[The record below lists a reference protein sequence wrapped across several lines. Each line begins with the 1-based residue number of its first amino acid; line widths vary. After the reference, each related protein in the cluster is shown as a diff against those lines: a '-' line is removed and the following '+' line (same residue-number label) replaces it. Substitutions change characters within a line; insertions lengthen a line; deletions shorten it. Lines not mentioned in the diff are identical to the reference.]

1 MEVSDLV
8 TKTEKCSCQDIR
20 IELPPNQD
28 NNLPPD
34 NILLAKIISSKNI
47 NYNMVKDITVKAWKP
62 VFPMEIKR
70 LSKKVFMFSFHH
82 EVDLHKVFTRRP
94 WSIRGAHMVL
104 KRWSPDLTWQEVD
117 FSTSSIWVQVHV
129 LPTLWRTEENLR
141 KIGSRVGAAL
151 EVKLI
156 GEPGGMWRKFI
167 RLRVEMDLSNPLIPG
182 VFLPQ
187 PGKNELWVGLTHQP
201 GPFEDPASS
210 HLPNQPLGV
219 DQKLQG
225 PTTTSPKTPSNPCK
239 QPYVDHFDQMVQK
252 PLNHKSSLTLL
263 SEKSTSDTR
272 SHSTQAPSPSPLETP
287 SINIKHKSSLTL
299 LSEKSTS
306 DTQSQST
313 QVPSPSPSETPS
325 INLQRKLPRPSF
337 DLLSKRL
344 RKAVTASEPVYFDP
358 GTTTLIP

>member
-70 LSKKVFMFSFHH
+70 LSKEVFMFSFDH

-94 WSIRGAHMVL
+94 WSIRGGHMVL

-141 KIGSRVGAAL
+141 KIGSGVGAVL

-167 RLRVEMDLSNPLIPG
+167 RLRVEMDISNPLIPG
-182 VFLPQ
+182 VFLPR
-187 PGKNELWVGLTHQP
+187 PGKNELWIGLKYEKIADICYCCGIIGHDQKNCLAEVFKLRNPSRKSFKAAGPWLKAENDEVPDEIDTKSSTSTRTSSLASKLHQVA
-201 GPFEDPASS
+201 GNNSKQNAESS
-210 HLPNQPLGV
+210 HES
-219 DQKLQG
+219 G
-225 PTTTSPKTPSNPCK
+225 PAQRDDTCTLE
-239 QPYVDHFDQMVQK
+239 DR
-252 PLNHKSSLTLL
+252 LL
-263 SEKSTSDTR
+263 SVSKDSSRNDTGI
-272 SHSTQAPSPSPLETP
+272 LGM
-287 SINIKHKSSLTL
+287 
-299 LSEKSTS
+299 
-306 DTQSQST
+306 
-313 QVPSPSPSETPS
+313 V
-325 INLQRKLPRPSF
+325 
-337 DLLSKRL
+337 
-344 RKAVTASEPVYFDP
+344 
-358 GTTTLIP
+358 

>member
-70 LSKKVFMFSFHH
+70 LSKEVFMFSFHH

-94 WSIRGAHMVL
+94 WSIRGGHMVL

-141 KIGSRVGAAL
+141 KIGSRVGAVL

-167 RLRVEMDLSNPLIPG
+167 RRRVEMDLSNPLIPG
-182 VFLPQ
+182 VFLPR
-187 PGKNELWVGLTHQP
+187 PGKNELWIGLKYEKIADICYCCGINGHDQKNCLAEVFKLRNPSGKSFKAAGPWLKAENDEVPDEIDTKSSTSTRTSSLASKLHQVA
-201 GPFEDPASS
+201 GNNSKQNAESS
-210 HLPNQPLGV
+210 HES
-219 DQKLQG
+219 G
-225 PTTTSPKTPSNPCK
+225 PAQRDDTCTLE
-239 QPYVDHFDQMVQK
+239 DR
-252 PLNHKSSLTLL
+252 LL
-263 SEKSTSDTR
+263 SVSKDSSRNDTGI
-272 SHSTQAPSPSPLETP
+272 LGM
-287 SINIKHKSSLTL
+287 
-299 LSEKSTS
+299 
-306 DTQSQST
+306 
-313 QVPSPSPSETPS
+313 V
-325 INLQRKLPRPSF
+325 
-337 DLLSKRL
+337 
-344 RKAVTASEPVYFDP
+344 
-358 GTTTLIP
+358 